1 MLSLLV
7 ALLQPV
13 TPPDLATVDRL
24 PMAESAQLVLGD
36 TKHGPIVAVVKGQPG
51 QPSSP
56 GEAVR
61 EYLEAP
67 KVSEGGCARRR
78 WRAEFALPRWDAT
91 ASYTDERG
99 DATLML
105 VTGSTEVAVRS
116 SRNCPTNGY
125 VRMHESLTIDEAFS
139 ALRIFAMVQSGEGSV
154 TILCWERTRTVPC
167 ASRAEALAILAG
179 RTPDTISRGEQGVDL
194 GLSRGD
200 GTIVSMRVD
209 PRKPE
214 SVEITRPVF
223 VVS

>member
-1 MLSLLV
+1 MFLLLF

-13 TPPDLATVDRL
+13 TPPDLAKVDRL
-24 PMAESAQLVLGD
+24 PLAESARLVLGE
-36 TKHGPIVAVVKGQPG
+36 TEHGPIVAVVKGQPG

-67 KVSEGGCARRR
+67 IVSQGGCERRH
-78 WRAEFALPRWDAT
+78 WRAEFALPQWDAT
-91 ASYTDERG
+91 ASHTDERG

-125 VRMHESLTIDEAFS
+125 VRMHESLTVDEALS
-139 ALRIFAMVQSGEGSV
+139 ALRIFARVQSGEGSV
-154 TILCWERTRTVPC
+154 TIFCWKQTGTVPC
-167 ASRAEALAILAG
+167 ASRAGALAILAG
-179 RTPDTISRGEQGVDL
+179 RTPNMVSRGKQGVNL

-200 GTIVSMRVD
+200 GSIVLMTVD
-209 PRKPE
+209 PGKPE
-214 SVEITRPVF
+214 SVEITEPVF